1 VPVISS
7 RQELP
12 LLSAVQAVR
21 SHNDGIPGG
30 RHIDA
35 FEEVL
40 VTVTQQQL
48 VNISKRCFVRSTR
61 RTSNLITR
69 TFNDHL
75 RPAGLEST
83 QFWILCAIEMN
94 MTRSMTELADYL
106 GIEGSTLQRNMQRM
120 IELGL
125 VVASPGVGRRILH
138 RLTEQGSDKLDAAL
152 PLWRE
157 VQDELEGLLVAV
169 KADRIR
175 RDLGVLSDAAK
186 VLVVAAG

>member
-1 VPVISS
+1 VTSS

-12 LLSAVQAVR
+12 LFRADRAAR
-21 SHNDGIPGG
+21 SHEDGIPGG
-30 RHIDA
+30 RQIDA

-48 VNISKRCFVRSTR
+48 VTISERCFVRSTR

-75 RPAGLEST
+75 RPTGLEST
-83 QFWILCAIEMN
+83 QFWILCAVEMN

-125 VVASPGVGRRILH
+125 VVATPGVGRRILH

-157 VQDELEGLLVAV
+157 VQDELEGLLVAI